1 MNFGFFGIIDIVIV
15 LAVIIFAILGW
26 KHGFL
31 VKILQMASGLFG
43 IIGSILLARPFSTV
57 LDKWFGDSIGAKIT
71 EYLTTQSQQFTVE
84 FTFANRL
91 AAIKEAF
98 PSLPEFMQTWIADA
112 INVEDIAGTIVD
124 TLQPFLKSLALLV
137 IAFVVL
143 FFGSIIVFFILKLI
157 AKGVTKIPVIREV
170 DKVLGV
176 LFGLVKIAAII
187 MILMF
192 ILGLLQTF
200 PAVQENIGGFLEID
214 MQLSNPE
221 VFRLSKWIYNNNIL
235 RDIIGVFI

>member
-1 MNFGFFGIIDIVIV
+1 MDFGFFGIIDIVIV
-15 LAVIIFAILGW
+15 IAVIVFAILGW

-84 FTFANRL
+84 FTFENRL

-124 TLQPFLKSLALLV
+124 TTGSYAAAYAVAAVLCLLA
-137 IAFVVL
+137 A
-143 FFGSIIVFFILKLI
+143 GTTFITR
-157 AKGVTKIPVIREV
+157 APEP
-170 DKVLGV
+170 
-176 LFGLVKIAAII
+176 IAAPVA
-187 MILMF
+187 LKPKSRK
-192 ILGLLQTF
+192 TR
-200 PAVQENIGGFLEID
+200 AA
-214 MQLSNPE
+214 
-221 VFRLSKWIYNNNIL
+221 
-235 RDIIGVFI
+235 